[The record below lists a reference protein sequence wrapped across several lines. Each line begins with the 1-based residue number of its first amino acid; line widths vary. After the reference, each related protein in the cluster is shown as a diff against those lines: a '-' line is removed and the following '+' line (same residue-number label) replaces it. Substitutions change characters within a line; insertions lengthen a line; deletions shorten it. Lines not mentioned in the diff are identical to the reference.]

1 MGRAEGRKG
10 EAGGEEGELGNG
22 LVGGAFEGGEKKVE
36 SLKSF
41 RM

>member
-1 MGRAEGRKG
+1 MGM
-10 EAGGEEGELGNG
+10 GGLADG
-22 LVGGAFEGGEKKVE
+22 LVGGACEGGEKKVE